1 MTHIPGHIGP
11 MPLLDAL
18 PFAQYMPSSQYGFGM
33 PGGGFADNFPSQFLP
48 GVDSNQWT
56 GLGRNQFDRLPYP
69 GGVSNIPNP
78 QTFWEGIQENP
89 LTAFMPGLST
99 ASYWDEM
106 GPVGKGFSLGADAL
120 DLAGLIAGGIGTGA
134 TRSITTPFRRWIQ
147 NMGNPFSG
155 VSKGTPYTD
164 LSKVNVPN
172 PLDDP
177 AYQLKVI
184 KQLEEAERMKQ
195 VWAAEDAAMQETM
208 ADLVRVKELGEQTL
222 PARIVEDLAETP
234 FGNPSSRGYVFT
246 DASDPYNI
254 LRGQQ
259 FDAAFRSPWDPDTMF
274 ASPPGMEWTRPSL
287 DMPPGSKGGTYGSQ
301 DVFKYGE
308 GVSPNILGHDIYPGL
323 QSYPTQSAVNY
334 LDILKEQRQLVD
346 KNLKKLQNRPG
357 VSDQPGMKEYYSIDK
372 PGIRELTPQE
382 KKLQDMKD
390 LIEES
395 QASVTR
401 QTEFADLLPPPV
413 SSVGAPPWVGPP
425 MDYRSTS
432 GFPWEYAP
440 WLSAAVTTPV
450 RAQRNRQYRQQEAE
464 EVGLNEDVNRFL
476 RTYGGQGK

>member
-11 MPLLDAL
+11 MSFLDAL
-18 PFAQYMPSSQYGFGM
+18 PPAQYGFGM
-33 PGGGFADNFPSQFLP
+33 PDNSFAGFGSYFSPE
-48 GVDSNQWT
+48 
-56 GLGRNQFDRLPYP
+56 
-69 GGVSNIPNP
+69 GVSNQMLPMDFGNP
-78 QTFWEGIQENP
+78 MGSFTDMWSGIQENP

-120 DLAGLIAGGIGTGA
+120 DLAGLLAGGIGTGA

-155 VSKGTPYTD
+155 VSKETPYTS
-164 LSKVNVPN
+164 LKGYN

-177 AYQLKVI
+177 DYQLKVI

-195 VWAAEDAAMQETM
+195 VWAAEDTAMQETM
-208 ADLVRVKELGEQTL
+208 ADLVRVKELGEQMN
-222 PARIVEDLAETP
+222 PARIVEDLAVTP

-274 ASPPGMEWTRPSL
+274 ASPPSMEWTRPSL

-308 GVSPNILGHDIYPGL
+308 GVSPNILGHEIYPGL

-334 LDILKEQRQLVD
+334 LDILKEQRKLVD
-346 KNLKKLQNRPG
+346 KNLKKLQDRPG

-413 SSVGAPPWVGPP
+413 SSAATPPWVGPP
-425 MDYRSTS
+425 NRYNLFPGTYQSS

-440 WLSAAVTTPV
+440 MLSAAVTTPV
-450 RAQRNRQYRQQEAE
+450 RAQRNLQYRQQEAE

-476 RTYGGQGK
+476 QTYGGQGK